1 MSVGAVNVRLSNSAN
16 TYLDVAMTD
25 GSRYLMRSASYA
37 DYVIAV
43 TETRNVTPRLG
54 RDEVRALQVLADA
67 GLVAA
72 PARTMARP
80 AARIRPMV
88 AFPHAKAS

>member
-1 MSVGAVNVRLSNSAN
+1 
-16 TYLDVAMTD
+16 MTD
-25 GSRYLMRSASYA
+25 GSRYLMRSASCA

-72 PARTMARP
+72 PAPHYRQAGRP
-80 AARIRPMV
+80 NPADGGLSPRKSVVMIAGRRR
-88 AFPHAKAS
+88 SGL

>member
-1 MSVGAVNVRLSNSAN
+1 
-16 TYLDVAMTD
+16 MTD
-25 GSRYLMRSASYA
+25 SSRYLIRSAAYT
-37 DYVIAV
+37 DCIIAV
-43 TETRNVTPRLG
+43 TETRNVTAHLG

-72 PARTMARP
+72 PAR
-80 AARIRPMV
+80 AAAVTAAPIRATV